1 MRGACE
7 RRTRPLH
14 RLRGPSM
21 DEGWREAVAAAV
33 HSAQQTQNQEIKALP
48 QIPTRRIAG
57 TNGRTYGRADTA
69 G

>member
-1 MRGACE
+1 
-7 RRTRPLH
+7 
-14 RLRGPSM
+14 M

-48 QIPTRRIAG
+48 HIPTRRIAG